1 MAFKIYTR
9 TGDKGKT
16 ALIGGTKVPKSNI
29 RIESYGTVDEL
40 NSFIGL
46 LNDHLSIALASL
58 PTGATGPAA
67 APGTST
73 DPVSPGTT
81 NANVSAFLREI
92 QDRLF
97 TIGASLACDP
107 DKESKMKIPDLKEE
121 DIDGLEKEMD
131 RMDEVLPDM
140 KSFILPGGHIAVSTA
155 HIARCVCRRAE
166 RICVEMQEQDLY
178 IEPVVLKY
186 LNRLSDY
193 LFVLARWAGHVLN
206 TPEIPWKPRISGQ
219 S

>member
-16 ALIGGTKVPKSNI
+16 SLIGGTKVPKSHI

-40 NSFIGL
+40 NSYIGL
-46 LNDHLSIALASL
+46 LGDQLAVVSQSTSHPVFPLSGSI
-58 PTGATGPAA
+58 TM
-67 APGTST
+67 
-73 DPVSPGTT
+73 
-81 NANVSAFLREI
+81 LRDI

-121 DIDGLEKEMD
+121 DIKVLEDDID
-131 RMDEVLPDM
+131 RMNEVLPEM
-140 KSFILPGGHIAVSTA
+140 KSFILPGGHVAVSTA

-166 RICVEMQEQDLY
+166 RICVQMQESQQY
-178 IEPVVLKY
+178 VEPIVLKY
-186 LNRLSDY
+186 LNRLSDH
-193 LFVLARWAGHVLN
+193 LFTLARYAGHLLQA
-206 TPEIPWKPRISGQ
+206 TEIPWVPRT
-219 S
+219 